1 MKKVLIRLTGLLVTT
16 AIAISGN
23 GLVLAT
29 EVEGTGNETGTA
41 TEATAEEP
49 KVEETSA
56 AEETEA
62 PAETPAED
70 SKSEETA
77 APDATPADTED
88 KEAPSQEEKSSE
100 ETTATNPASEKEKVV
115 TVEEKIPGEKRSNIS
130 ASSPNNININ
140 FFDDYSDDTYT
151 CYKIIRQELSNIIGG
166 SRTSTKFEI
175 QTSQLSADYTNF
187 SPTRLGVNASNFAS
201 QNRIRIQ
208 NDKAWNVI
216 IRDYISCTTIAAGLL
231 NACPLDMFWYQG
243 ALHSNGADFYSHPS
257 FDVAFVCSYDSG
269 TNKVTI
275 HTIIFEFK
283 VASDFKGAN
292 DYTISSAAISMA
304 RTAKA
309 KADEIINTNKN
320 KSDIEKLIAYKK
332 AIADSATFFD
342 TNSAGAEGG
351 IEWQMIPVFDNDR
364 STSAV
369 SDGYAKA
376 FQYLCDNTTFKNSNI
391 FAITAYGLGWTA
403 YHTWNIV
410 HMDDGK
416 NYIVDILLEKE
427 LKNSA
432 YFLGGATYSK
442 NEGAYKIVGGDAGY
456 TFSGDTL
463 EFYSEYT
470 VYSTTKYVIGDEP
483 EPEEAPE
490 FSSGHSMRLKDNIGM
505 CFYITFPDNFDSTNC
520 YVKFTAFDGK
530 TSTVD
535 YKDSEVK
542 EGNTRLFIFYINP
555 LEISDYITATL
566 YYGDGKSI
574 TAEPYSAYDY
584 IVAARDKLSN
594 NTGLINLLN
603 SLHAYGYYI
612 QKSGWTDNRSHATIP
627 DPIKFL
633 TAADRAS
640 TVNSVS
646 SFNLETNI
654 GSSGIDSIVKTSMSI
669 ATTTELK
676 VYVKPTSGTTITSSA
691 PTTTIN
697 GEKYYQFS
705 TGKLGPK
712 SLGNPKTVTVKTNRG
727 TATISVA
734 TIYYVKSALDSNKLS
749 TNEEYAVI
757 AFYNYYAS
765 ALAYKG

>member
-483 EPEEAPE
+483 EPEEAPK
-490 FSSGHSMRLKDNIGM
+490 FAAHAMRLRDNIGLS
-505 CFYITFPDNFDSTNC
+505 FYIEFPEDFDPTNC
-520 YVKFTAFDGK
+520 YVTFSSYDGRTGTVSYEESVSVGNNQRDFTF
-530 TSTVD
+530 
-535 YKDSEVK
+535 
-542 EGNTRLFIFYINP
+542 FISP
-555 LEISDYITATL
+555 LGLSDNVTATL
-566 YYGDGKSI
+566 HYGNNKIVTS
-574 TAEPYSAYDY
+574 EPYSAYDY
-584 IVAARDKLSN
+584 IVAARSYYASYPKVVN
-594 NTGLINLLN
+594 LIN
-603 SLHAYGYYI
+603 SLHAYGYYL
-612 QKSGWTDNRSHATIP
+612 QKSGWGDKRSHGTIP
-627 DPIKFL
+627 DPVKALSADEIAAAK
-633 TAADRAS
+633 TAINAFS
-640 TVNSVS
+640 I
-646 SFNLETNI
+646 EKNI
-654 GSSGIDSIVKTSMSI
+654 GTSGVDEKIMTDVSI
-669 ATTTELK
+669 ATTTELRL
-676 VYVKPTSGTTITSSA
+676 YVTATEGTTIIA
-691 PTTTIN
+691 PGANTAVFYNKT
-697 GEKYYQFS
+697 YYQFS
-705 TGKLGPK
+705 TGRIGPK
-712 SLGNPKTVTVKTNRG
+712 ALGTPRTVTVTTNKG
-727 TATISVA
+727 TATFKTS
-734 TIYYVKSALDSNKLS
+734 TMYYVKSAMINSNLTDNQTKALVALYYYYKAS
-749 TNEEYAVI
+749 EA
-757 AFYNYYAS
+757 YN
-765 ALAYKG
+765 

>member
-62 PAETPAED
+62 PAED

-77 APDATPADTED
+77 APEATPTDPED

-100 ETTATNPASEKEKVV
+100 ETAATESASETEKVV

-175 QTSQLSADYTNF
+175 QTSQLSANYTNF
-187 SPTRLGVNASNFAS
+187 SPTRLGVTESDFNS

-208 NDKAWNVI
+208 NTKAWNTL
-216 IRDYISCTTIAAGLL
+216 IRDYVSCTTIAAGLL

-257 FDVAFVCSYDSG
+257 FDVAFDCSYSS
-269 TNKVTI
+269 TTKKVTI

-283 VASDFKGAN
+283 VASEFKGAN
-292 DYTISSAAISMA
+292 DYTISSAAITMA
-304 RTAKA
+304 RNAKA
-309 KADEIINTNKN
+309 KADAIINTNKN
-320 KSDIEKLIAYKK
+320 KSDIEKLIAYKN

-391 FAITAYGLGWTA
+391 FAITAFGLGWTG
-403 YHTWNIV
+403 YHPQLRALPGQIP
-410 HMDDGK
+410 
-416 NYIVDILLEKE
+416 
-427 LKNSA
+427 A
-432 YFLGGATYSK
+432 
-442 NEGAYKIVGGDAGY
+442 
-456 TFSGDTL
+456 
-463 EFYSEYT
+463 
-470 VYSTTKYVIGDEP
+470 
-483 EPEEAPE
+483 
-490 FSSGHSMRLKDNIGM
+490 
-505 CFYITFPDNFDSTNC
+505 
-520 YVKFTAFDGK
+520 
-530 TSTVD
+530 
-535 YKDSEVK
+535 
-542 EGNTRLFIFYINP
+542 
-555 LEISDYITATL
+555 IS
-566 YYGDGKSI
+566 
-574 TAEPYSAYDY
+574 P
-584 IVAARDKLSN
+584 
-594 NTGLINLLN
+594 
-603 SLHAYGYYI
+603 
-612 QKSGWTDNRSHATIP
+612 
-627 DPIKFL
+627 
-633 TAADRAS
+633 
-640 TVNSVS
+640 
-646 SFNLETNI
+646 
-654 GSSGIDSIVKTSMSI
+654 
-669 ATTTELK
+669 
-676 VYVKPTSGTTITSSA
+676 
-691 PTTTIN
+691 
-697 GEKYYQFS
+697 
-705 TGKLGPK
+705 
-712 SLGNPKTVTVKTNRG
+712 
-727 TATISVA
+727 
-734 TIYYVKSALDSNKLS
+734 
-749 TNEEYAVI
+749 
-757 AFYNYYAS
+757 
-765 ALAYKG
+765 

>member
-88 KEAPSQEEKSSE
+88 KEAPSQEEKTSE
-100 ETTATNPASEKEKVV
+100 ETAATEPASETEKVV
-115 TVEEKIPGEKRSNIS
+115 TVEEKIPGVKRSNIS
-130 ASSPNNININ
+130 TSSPNNINNAFI
-140 FFDDYSDDTYT
+140 FDDYNQDTYT
-151 CYKIIRQELSNIIGG
+151 GYKIIRQQLSNILGG

-175 QTSQLSADYTNF
+175 QTSQLSANYANF
-187 SPTRLGVNASNFAS
+187 SPSELGVKPSAFNS
-201 QNRIRIQ
+201 QNTIRIQ
-208 NDKAWNVI
+208 NEDAWDTVK
-216 IRDYISCTTIAAGLL
+216 DYISFSTITAGLL

-243 ALHSNGADFYSHPS
+243 ALHSNGADNYSHPGL
-257 FDVAFVCSYDSG
+257 DVAFVCSYDSG
-269 TNKVTI
+269 TKKVTI

-283 VASDFKGAN
+283 VASAFKGAN
-292 DYTISSAAISMA
+292 DYTISSDAIA
-304 RTAKA
+304 KAKTAKA
-309 KADEIINTNKN
+309 NADAIINENKN
-320 KSDIEKLIAYKK
+320 KSDIDKLIAYKN
-332 AIADSATFFD
+332 AIANSATFFD
-342 TNSAGAEGG
+342 TDSAGEGGG
-351 IEWQMIPVFDNDR
+351 IEWQMIPVFDNNS

-391 FAITAYGLGWTA
+391 FAITAFGLGWTG

-416 NYIVDILLEKE
+416 NYIVDILLEKDQ
-427 LKNSA
+427 KNSA
-432 YFLGGATYSK
+432 YFLGGATYSA
-442 NEGAYKIVGGDAGY
+442 NERAYKIVGGDAGY

-463 EFYSEYT
+463 DFYSEYT
-470 VYSTTKYVIGDEP
+470 VYSTTKYAIGDEP

-574 TAEPYSAYDY
+574 TAEPYSVYDY
-584 IVAARDKLSN
+584 IVKARNAFSN

-654 GSSGIDSIVKTSMSI
+654 GSSGIDNIVKTNMAI

-734 TIYYVKSALDSNKLS
+734 TIYYVKSALNSNKLS
-749 TNEEYAVI
+749 TNEEYALI

-765 ALAYKG
+765 ALAYKE